1 MSEQEILNAV
11 QDIFRDNFD
20 DDTLEI
26 TRSTCAD
33 DIEDWDSLEQINLLT
48 AIEKKFNIKFKLADV
63 RGLKDV
69 GDLLD
74 LVAEGAKRICKAASA
89 AFFRTTKEPAMNH
102 YTLAEMTPGLTEEF
116 TVTVTPE
123 MMDAFRAITGDVS
136 PIHID
141 ADYARGR
148 GFPGRVVYGMLG
160 ASFFSTL
167 AGVYLPG
174 EHCLLHGVECKF
186 AKPIFIGDTLTVKGT
201 VVGVSEIGSEAEIK
215 AVITNQDG
223 KRVTRGIIKAGL
235 AK

>member
-1 MSEQEILNAV
+1 MSA
-11 QDIFRDNFD
+11 
-20 DDTLEI
+20 
-26 TRSTCAD
+26 TCW
-33 DIEDWDSLEQINLLT
+33 IWLHGWCKNL
-48 AIEKKFNIKFKLADV
+48 ASQRGPREYV
-63 RGLKDV
+63 RRHLPPFSNN
-69 GDLLD
+69 
-74 LVAEGAKRICKAASA
+74 EGACHEPLHAGGDDPRPDRGIYRDRHAGDDGRIP
-89 AFFRTTKEPAMNH
+89 RH
-102 YTLAEMTPGLTEEF
+102 H
-116 TVTVTPE
+116 
-123 MMDAFRAITGDVS
+123 GDVS

>member
-1 MSEQEILNAV
+1 
-11 QDIFRDNFD
+11 
-20 DDTLEI
+20 
-26 TRSTCAD
+26 
-33 DIEDWDSLEQINLLT
+33 
-48 AIEKKFNIKFKLADV
+48 
-63 RGLKDV
+63 
-69 GDLLD
+69 
-74 LVAEGAKRICKAASA
+74 
-89 AFFRTTKEPAMNH
+89 MNH
-102 YTLAEMTPGLTEEF
+102 YTLAQMTPGLTEEF

-223 KRVTRGIIKAGL
+223 KRVTKFACVDGPDFNGYEVDFDEAMSRGRMYFDFERHAYEETCNLFSKQ
-235 AK
+235 